1 MRALF
6 IKLLKYTLLFAVLAV
21 IAFFSYI
28 RYGGYL
34 LISKEDRDKIICE
47 IKAAPQLPDNFMAVY
62 NDLYPKALTNS
73 GWKYVYNNLILDK
86 KIECPSRAIA
96 HFYASSRMH
105 GEFYYIVQLNFVLQD
120 NLTQQQCLNKS
131 LEKTDFTN
139 RVIGVENFAMRYFG
153 KPLKE
158 LNEDQV
164 LEILVRLKN
173 PSLYNKEKTS
183 RHQIF
188 MDRFNTLKGELE
200 KNRAKHE

>member
-1 MRALF
+1 
-6 IKLLKYTLLFAVLAV
+6 
-21 IAFFSYI
+21 
-28 RYGGYL
+28 
-34 LISKEDRDKIICE
+34 
-47 IKAAPQLPDNFMAVY
+47 
-62 NDLYPKALTNS
+62 
-73 GWKYVYNNLILDK
+73 
-86 KIECPSRAIA
+86 
-96 HFYASSRMH
+96 MH